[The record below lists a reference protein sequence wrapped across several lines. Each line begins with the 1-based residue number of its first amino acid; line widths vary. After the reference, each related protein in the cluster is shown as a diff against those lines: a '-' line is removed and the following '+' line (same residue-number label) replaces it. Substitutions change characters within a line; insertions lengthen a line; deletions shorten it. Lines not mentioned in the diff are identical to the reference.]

1 MNYKQLKFGLLYAAV
16 VGCSVG
22 MPIKVVANDGI
33 SIREDRLEYPEI
45 KLTKIFG
52 VNDEVLADTNRFPV
66 SSSCWYDIDLPEDM
80 GGFKTVKFTLKD
92 DNGKFGIYYATMT
105 KELPAEADDRKLL
118 EEFKSA
124 VDMVGKILGVKLKCP
139 GLIDVEKWK
148 RHWGMDADML
158 RLHSDLWVKLADGYE
173 IRVFAKDATYV
184 RRDGEWHL
192 VANAFVEVEVVDSGC
207 QQLRLLEL
215 ESRLDKLEDCLQKH
229 SNETNRVGAAREVE
243 FGVDLLQQLS
253 EIVKDEA
260 EAHNAK
266 GHGKLGVKRLEKD
279 ANSGDVLSM
288 HVLASSY
295 KSGIGVKKDKD
306 LAFKYSKMAADAG
319 DPQGIAELAACYEE
333 GLGTQKDVVKA
344 ASLWKK
350 AAEMGEDG
358 AILEYARCLAEGIGV
373 DPNPKKA
380 AELVMMCASRNH
392 VDDLAQMQVTSAQ
405 LQIASFYL
413 RGFGVEKDEAK
424 AREWLDKLELRA
436 EEGDFHSIGIL
447 THFYLD
453 GEKGVGKDA
462 ARAYKMAQ
470 LAEKTDTPWGYKAIA
485 RCYKDGIGVEKNT
498 AKAKEYVEK
507 ALGKCKNGK
516 CNRDDLKNLLKELEG
531 VE

>member
-1 MNYKQLKFGLLYAAV
+1 MSYKQLKFGLLYAAI
-16 VGCSVG
+16 VGCTVG
-22 MPIKVVANDGI
+22 MPINVVANDGI

-105 KELPAEADDRKLL
+105 KVLPAEADDRKLL

-124 VDMVGKILGVKLKCP
+124 VDMVGKILGVELKCP

-148 RHWGMDADML
+148 RHWGMGADML
-158 RLHSDLWVKLADGYE
+158 SLRSNLRVKLADGCE
-173 IRVFAKDATYV
+173 IRIDAADATYV
-184 RRDGEWHL
+184 RRDGEWRL
-192 VANAFVEVEVVDSGC
+192 VANASVIVRVENANL
-207 QQLRLLEL
+207 LRRRLQEL
-215 ESRLDKLEDCLQKH
+215 ESRLGKLEDRLHKRSSESRQIGTVH
-229 SNETNRVGAAREVE
+229 EVE
-243 FGVDLLQQLS
+243 FGVDLSQQLS

-266 GHGKLGVKRLEKD
+266 GDGKLGVKRLEKK
-279 ANSGDVLSM
+279 ANSGDVHSM
-288 HVLASSY
+288 LLLAASY
-295 KSGIGVKKDKD
+295 KMGIVVKEDKD

-319 DPQGIAELAACYEE
+319 DVQGIAELARCYEE

-380 AELVMMCASRNH
+380 AELVMTCASRNH
-392 VDDLAQMQVTSAQ
+392 VDELVQPQIASAQ

-424 AREWLDKLELRA
+424 AREWLDKLEARA
-436 EEGDFHSIGIL
+436 EEGDYHTIGIL
-447 THFYLD
+447 TKFYLD

-485 RCYKDGIGVEKNT
+485 RCYKDGIGVEKNKS
-498 AKAKEYVEK
+498 KAKEYVEK
-507 ALGKCKNGK
+507 GLGKCKNGK
-516 CNRDDLKNLLKELEG
+516 CNRDDLKKLLKELEG
-531 VE
+531 AE

>member
-1 MNYKQLKFGLLYAAV
+1 MNYKKLKVGLLCVAI
-16 VGCSVG
+16 VGCAVG
-22 MPIKVVANDGI
+22 LPIKAVAENGI

-52 VNDEVLADTNRFPV
+52 VSDEVLADTNRFPV

-80 GGFKTVKFTLKD
+80 GGFKTVEFTLED
-92 DNGKFGIYYATMT
+92 DNGKFWIYDATMT

-124 VDMVGKILGVKLKCP
+124 VDMVGKLLGVKLKCP
-139 GLIDVEKWK
+139 GLIDVKKWK

-158 RLHSDLWVKLADGYE
+158 RLHSDLWVKLADGCE
-173 IRVFAKDATYV
+173 IRIDAADATYV
-184 RRDGEWHL
+184 RRDGEWRL
-192 VANAFVEVEVVDSGC
+192 VANASVIVRVENANL
-207 QQLRLLEL
+207 LRRRLQEL
-215 ESRLDKLEDCLQKH
+215 ECRLGKHEDRLQKR
-229 SNETNRVGAAREVE
+229 SSESRQIGTVREVE
-243 FGVDLLQQLS
+243 FGVDLSQQLS
-253 EIVKDEA
+253 EVVKDEA
-260 EAHNAK
+260 EALNAK
-266 GHGKLGVKRLEKD
+266 GQGKLGVKRLERS
-279 ANSGDVLSM
+279 ANTGNVDSM
-288 HVLASSY
+288 RMLADSY
-295 KSGIGVKKDKD
+295 KMGIGVKENKD

-319 DPQGIAELAACYEE
+319 DVQSIAELAHCFENGE
-333 GLGTQKDVVKA
+333 GTQKDVVKA
-344 ASLWKK
+344 TSLWKK
-350 AAEMGEDG
+350 AAEMGDAS
-358 AILEYARCLAEGIGV
+358 AILEYARRLEEGIGV
-373 DPNPKKA
+373 DSNPKRA

-392 VDDLAQMQVTSAQ
+392 VDELAQMQVTSAQ

-424 AREWLDKLELRA
+424 AREWLDKLETRA

-485 RCYKDGIGVEKNT
+485 RCYKDGIGVEKNV
-498 AKAKEYVEK
+498 AKAKEYVKK

-516 CNRDDLKNLLKELEG
+516 CNRDDLKKLLKELEG